1 MIAGGSGITPMLQIV
16 RDVFKSDEETKIK
29 LLFANQTEQDILLRE
44 EIEDFQRQYPTRFS
58 YMYTIDRP
66 GEGMGKL
73 NTITFNA
80 NSYII
85 IVFLILTKQFAI
97 SFCLVLT

>member
-66 GEGMGKL
+66 GEGMGLLIQSNHYLSNLFGKIVYK
-73 NTITFNA
+73 TI
-80 NSYII
+80 
-85 IVFLILTKQFAI
+85 
-97 SFCLVLT
+97 